1 MKQFLKIGISIAF
14 LMATTQVMWGE
25 EQATSEMNLY
35 ATKLQ
40 PTSIVDRETRQV
52 DLYFGINTDTK
63 GVWIYLDQNND
74 KNYTDKE
81 LIYGNANKEGTRE
94 DSYMTI
100 KNCTIPTDWPGGT
113 YGWAV
118 KVKSNATVASTEPCI
133 ARTYNNVTNRYKFQY
148 PKALAIDTYT
158 ESEYCGYSYVGEAG
172 ELSITTKPSDQS
184 RVYRAG
190 SSQGVYVFGP
200 SLGVYWS
207 SQNQEELKQKPYG
220 AFNGNVDWKL
230 DARYGYYG
238 PYRISTDKDGY
249 VYLCQN
255 YKTYT
260 DKNNAAATEIHERVW
275 RVHASQLTNDNRNKD
290 TQFTCILTTDMLN
303 AQEVTFNNKTTRLPK
318 RVISMSIGQE
328 GEKKILY
335 VISGYTTDQMFN
347 DDQVFLSSWEITET
361 GNGNCDLTHKRS
373 LYLKNIPYT
382 TSNNNSL
389 PQSLKSQDCSVVPG
403 NNNGDVWLFQ
413 RTESGTDR
421 SFFSALHLSPSGNNT
436 WAANYRISSV
446 ADDGYGVSNTC
457 GVGAISKHP
466 TKEGTGYYLA
476 MPTQYISDHDKHIV
490 AIWKINDNNGINIS
504 RNLTYIIYN
513 PKDIQTGFE
522 TNDDVSDQ
530 YATPLDAVAFDIAN
544 NLYVTSSKQRRLF
557 VYALPKETHHTTPAS
572 NAAALSVPYKV
583 TWESKETGYTIQ
595 DGVYNTT
602 KKSLYPY
609 LYNTDELPTLSK
621 EGYIFHGW
629 YDANG
634 NKVTQIT
641 QNITLNAKWTE
652 LVLSEETTSDNQ
664 PVIQAANEIAPSSEV
679 SIKVNR
685 KLQGEMFSTLCL
697 PFDIT
702 TTTLTNATPSLANT
716 TLWTLNQV
724 TTNDDGSKTLTFTQV
739 SKVSAYTPFLIK
751 PTNDIT
757 ETIIFK
763 NVVISNISNH
773 TTAGTKVVDGI
784 TFQGIINP
792 TALPANSF
800 FLVADNRLAEMPD
813 NIAEADKVLGGLRGY
828 FINTTGAPLQI
839 RIDKQNTP
847 TLLEDIINTNST
859 TYKILQNGKIYI
871 VKDGQMYDL
880 LGNKK

>member
-1 MKQFLKIGISIAF
+1 MYKMENG
-14 LMATTQVMWGE
+14 
-25 EQATSEMNLY
+25 
-35 ATKLQ
+35 
-40 PTSIVDRETRQV
+40 
-52 DLYFGINTDTK
+52 
-63 GVWIYLDQNND
+63 
-74 KNYTDKE
+74 NY
-81 LIYGNANKEGTRE
+81 
-94 DSYMTI
+94 
-100 KNCTIPTDWPGGT
+100 
-113 YGWAV
+113 
-118 KVKSNATVASTEPCI
+118 
-133 ARTYNNVTNRYKFQY
+133 
-148 PKALAIDTYT
+148 
-158 ESEYCGYSYVGEAG
+158 GYSVN
-172 ELSITTKPSDQS
+172 
-184 RVYRAG
+184 
-190 SSQGVYVFGP
+190 VFRIFKNP
-200 SLGVYWS
+200 A
-207 SQNQEELKQKPYG
+207 NNNILKRG
-220 AFNGNVDWKL
+220 L
-230 DARYGYYG
+230 L
-238 PYRISTDKDGY
+238 YRIKTDGA
-249 VYLCQN
+249 N
-255 YKTYT
+255 AFT
-260 DKNNAAATEIHERVW
+260 D
-275 RVHASQLTNDNRNKD
+275 
-290 TQFTCILTTDMLN
+290 
-303 AQEVTFNNKTTRLPK
+303 
-318 RVISMSIGQE
+318 
-328 GEKKILY
+328 
-335 VISGYTTDQMFN
+335 
-347 DDQVFLSSWEITET
+347 
-361 GNGNCDLTHKRS
+361 
-373 LYLKNIPYT
+373 
-382 TSNNNSL
+382 
-389 PQSLKSQDCSVVPG
+389 
-403 NNNGDVWLFQ
+403 
-413 RTESGTDR
+413 
-421 SFFSALHLSPSGNNT
+421 
-436 WAANYRISSV
+436 
-446 ADDGYGVSNTC
+446 
-457 GVGAISKHP
+457 
-466 TKEGTGYYLA
+466 
-476 MPTQYISDHDKHIV
+476 
-490 AIWKINDNNGINIS
+490 
-504 RNLTYIIYN
+504 
-513 PKDIQTGFE
+513 
-522 TNDDVSDQ
+522 
-530 YATPLDAVAFDIAN
+530 LDAVAFDIAD
-544 NLYVTSSKQRRLF
+544 NLYFTARAQEQEPKFLYVFAIPKQDDSFL
-557 VYALPKETHHTTPAS
+557 TPAS
-572 NAAALSVPYKV
+572 NAFALNVPYRV
-583 TWESKETGYTIQ
+583 TWNSTETGYTIQ

-652 LVLSEETTSDNQ
+652 LVLSEETTSNNQ

-724 TTNDDGSKTLTFTQV
+724 TTNDDGSKTLTFSQV

-800 FLVADNRLAEMPD
+800 FLVADNQLAEMPD

>member
-1 MKQFLKIGISIAF
+1 MKRFLKIGISIAF

-25 EQATSEMNLY
+25 IPVYEMNLY
-35 ATKLQ
+35 ATKLK
-40 PTSIVDRETRQV
+40 PNSIVDRETRQV

-63 GVWIYLDQNND
+63 GVWIYLDKNND
-74 KNYTDKE
+74 KNYTNEE
-81 LIYGNANKEGTRE
+81 LIYGNADREGKRE
-94 DSYMTI
+94 TSYMEVD
-100 KNCTIPTDWPGGT
+100 NCTIPSDWPGGT

-118 KVKSNATVASTEPCI
+118 KVKSGTSNTAATQEIPSLARAWGNA
-133 ARTYNNVTNRYKFQY
+133 TNRYKFQH
-148 PKALAIDTYT
+148 PKALAINTYT

-172 ELSITTKPSDQS
+172 NLTNLPTLSNDD
-184 RVYRAG
+184 RLYRTG
-190 SSQGVYVFGP
+190 SSQGLYVFGP

-207 SQNQEELKQKPYG
+207 SQNQEELTKEPYG
-220 AFNGNVDWKL
+220 AFDGGVNWWNYNKL
-230 DARYGYYG
+230 GYYYG
-238 PYRISTDKDGY
+238 PYRVSTDKDGY
-249 VYLCQN
+249 IYVCQN
-255 YKTYT
+255 HKTYY
-260 DKNNAAATEIHERVW
+260 DEKEIEERVW

-290 TQFTCILTTDMLN
+290 TQFTCIL
-303 AQEVTFNNKTTRLPK
+303 KTTQLYESNTSFGVNEIPK
-318 RVISMSIGQE
+318 RVLSMCVGQE
-328 GEKKILY
+328 GEQKVLY
-335 VISGYTTDQMFN
+335 VISGYTQAQKIEDGR
-347 DDQVFLSSWEITET
+347 VFLTSWQINENGDGTCTLSPT
-361 GNGNCDLTHKRS
+361 GRCLCLN
-373 LYLKNIPYT
+373 NIPYGD
-382 TSNNNSL
+382 N
-389 PQSLKSQDCSVVPG
+389 PQSLLHEECSVVAG
-403 NNNGDVWLFQ
+403 NENGDLWVFQKILAGNQANNLF
-413 RTESGTDR
+413 T
-421 SFFSALHLSPSGNNT
+421 ALHLSPSGNNT
-436 WAANYRISSV
+436 WAADYRIPSTDYV
-446 ADDGYGVSNTC
+446 NIGGT
-457 GVGAISKHP
+457 GAIGKYYSQGTYEENGHTYNINYHLLSIP
-466 TKEGTGYYLA
+466 TMYKMENGNYGYSVNVFRIFKNPA
-476 MPTQYISDHDKHIV
+476 
-490 AIWKINDNNGINIS
+490 NNNILK
-504 RNLTYIIYN
+504 RGLLYRIKTDGANAFT
-513 PKDIQTGFE
+513 D
-522 TNDDVSDQ
+522 
-530 YATPLDAVAFDIAN
+530 LDAVAFDIAD
-544 NLYVTSSKQRRLF
+544 NLYFTARAQEQEPKFLYVFAIPKQDDSFL
-557 VYALPKETHHTTPAS
+557 TPAS
-572 NAAALSVPYKV
+572 NAFALNVPYRV
-583 TWESKETGYTIQ
+583 TWNSTETGYTIQ

-609 LYNTDELPTLSK
+609 LYNTDELPSLSK

-641 QNITLNAKWTE
+641 QDITLNAKWTE

-739 SKVSAYTPFLIK
+739 SEVSAYTPFLIK